1 MNFLSLEELGWS
13 QDWENFVTVDLP
25 LFVVVIPNFLG
36 RIADCWKVRIVPKFE
51 SMCMYS
57 LWLHCPPLG
66 WFSLRLMCF
75 VFVGW
80 PELEIF
86 VWSIL
91 NDCHACPALSNLFHF
106 LDLTFKSSNEV
117 VPDISTSLG
126 EIVWWC
132 CWLRWG
138 FWIAKLCRIGI

>member
-1 MNFLSLEELGWS
+1 
-13 QDWENFVTVDLP
+13 
-25 LFVVVIPNFLG
+25 
-36 RIADCWKVRIVPKFE
+36 
-51 SMCMYS
+51 
-57 LWLHCPPLG
+57 
-66 WFSLRLMCF
+66 MCF

-132 CWLRWG
+132 WWHWWG
-138 FWIAKLCRIGI
+138 FWIAKLCSIGI